1 VVAAFVRKLL
11 VVCMLVGATGGQW
24 MVLQSAAW
32 AGMIVSNLRHDSIQ
46 VAVSQTFDGQ
56 HPCPLC
62 KAIEATKK
70 SDKKSDVEIKLTR
83 MEFPPDNSVFG
94 LVEDDNSQLAIVNC
108 DWFLESLTTAPLLRP
123 PRLIPA

>member
-1 VVAAFVRKLL
+1 MRNFLVICTLVA
-11 VVCMLVGATGGQW
+11 ATGGQW

-46 VAVSQTFDGQ
+46 AAVSQTFDGQ

-62 KAIEATKK
+62 RAIENTKK
-70 SDKKSDVEIKLTR
+70 SDKKSEVEIKITR
-83 MEFPPDNSVFG
+83 MEFPPDQCDYG
-94 LVEDDNSQLAIVNC
+94 LIGDDHHLPNTAPSDEFA
-108 DWFLESLTTAPLLRP
+108 ESLTIPPLLRP

>member
-1 VVAAFVRKLL
+1 MVRKLL
-11 VVCMLVGATGGQW
+11 VICTLVGATGGQW

-70 SDKKSDVEIKLTR
+70 SDKKSDVEIKMTR
-83 MEFPPDNSVFG
+83 MEFPPSKCCCG
-94 LVEDDNSQLAIVNC
+94 LPDDGSSNLVVI
-108 DWFLESLTTAPLLRP
+108 DDEFLESLTSPPLLRP